1 MLQAVFLLRIDE
13 NDAKGWLDMSCSV
26 FIRSSY
32 PTDTCSLN
40 SLIKGL
46 LVQWET
52 VTPITLIIL
61 YKLPMILDVANIFRM
76 EECKSGFR
84 FAFMHGLFPFARW
97 IKRIL
102 RPRRKPEPQSRRS
115 SGSTST
121 MLWKIISDWQSRSWN
136 MRWGSRKQKKRPNV
150 WNCLLP
156 VLTAFCGDTS
166 SSPKA

>member
-1 MLQAVFLLRIDE
+1 MP
-13 NDAKGWLDMSCSV
+13 CSV
-26 FIRSSY
+26 FIGSSH

-40 SLIKGL
+40 NLIKGL

-52 VTPITLIIL
+52 VTPITFTIL
-61 YKLPMILDVANIFRM
+61 YKLPVILDVANIFRM
-76 EECKSGFR
+76 EEYKSCFR
-84 FAFMHGLFPFARW
+84 SAFIHGLFPFARW

-115 SGSTST
+115 SGSKLT

-136 MRWGSRKQKKRPNV
+136 MRWGSRKQQKRPNV

-156 VLTAFCGDTS
+156 VLTACPGDTS